1 MIAVKECEL
10 PVKDDDDELFKLMA
24 AAAKSVKYERQRSSE
39 SVIHLLWL
47 GCCCSVSYSS
57 ADQALTIDSN
67 IHCVCITQKNKAT
80 HFKGQ
85 PKM

>member
-1 MIAVKECEL
+1 MIAVKECECEL
-10 PVKDDDDELFKLMA
+10 PVKDDDDDELFKLM
-24 AAAKSVKYERQRSSE
+24 AKSVKYERQRSSE